1 MIESWVMVF
10 MICTRGCTVSHVE
23 PYPSRSACVKN
34 LPKAEGMFDSN
45 KYLCVPVS
53 KD

>member
-10 MICTRGCTVSHVE
+10 MICSRSCIVTHVE
-23 PYPSRSACVKN
+23 PYPTRSACIKK
-34 LPKAEGMFDSN
+34 LPKQEGMLDNN